1 MHSSSKAEIEN
12 LDGITLSIP
21 EGSVNDVW
29 FRIYSPG
36 TPVLDQVAFEYNSG
50 TYIYRAQKTQELQ
63 DISGMYF
70 SWKQSGTNED
80 VQIFTTEE
88 GQGIALW
95 FVDGVSYSLSMT
107 EHGTAVN
114 LLAMY
119 QILK

>member
-1 MHSSSKAEIEN
+1 M
-12 LDGITLSIP
+12 
-21 EGSVNDVW
+21 W

-36 TPVLDQVAFEYNSG
+36 TPVLDQVSFEYDSDM
-50 TYIYRAQKTQELQ
+50 YIYRAQKTQELQ

-70 SWKQSGTNED
+70 SWKQSGTYED

-107 EHGTAVN
+107 EHGTAEKLVDMHN
-114 LLAMY
+114 WVR
-119 QILK
+119 